1 MKGRLWVVARSLPV
15 HFAGGMERIAVD
27 TCAGLAE
34 RGWAI
39 DLATTRLARDPGL
52 PPGVRVHALDAPPGV
67 HSLRFRRALARW
79 AEKREPPDALL
90 SISFSAG
97 PIVRARSE
105 IPSICQMHGSAWRE
119 AATKLRRLDPRGLYR
134 LWLHI
139 DQEKRTLALY
149 DRIVAVGP
157 AVHAYLNAFPYG
169 FLSRDKIVEIP
180 NGIGEIPLDPPS
192 AESRK
197 AIREQLGLGS
207 FDRLIVSAGRL
218 IPQKG
223 VFDLVRAYE
232 KMPGCEKTAL
242 LIAGGGRDET
252 RIRDYCRRHALAGV
266 WLAGSLPR
274 EEVIEAMRV
283 ADLVVQI
290 GTIPE
295 AGIPLV
301 VMESLAVGCPVVVS
315 ERLHFSH
322 EDDIERAILRVDP
335 TDRNAIARALERGVH
350 LGGPFLEIARAA
362 RDRFSLDA
370 MIERYDRLI
379 EEVIG
384 ERRR

>member
-1 MKGRLWVVARSLPV
+1 MKGRLWVAARSLPV
-15 HFAGGMERIAVD
+15 HFAGGMERIAFE
-27 TCAGLAE
+27 TCAGLAA
-34 RGWAI
+34 RGWTI
-39 DLATTRLARDPGL
+39 DLATTRLERDPGL
-52 PPGVRVHALDAPPGV
+52 PTAVRVHSLDAPPGV
-67 HSLRFRRALARW
+67 HSIRFRRALARW

-97 PIVRARSE
+97 PIVRARPE

-119 AATKLRRLDPRGLYR
+119 AATKLLRLDPRGLYR

-139 DQEKRTLALY
+139 DQERRTLPLY

-157 AVHAYLNAFPYG
+157 AVYAYLNTFPYG
-169 FLSRDKIVEIP
+169 FLNRDKVVAIP
-180 NGIGEIPLDPPS
+180 NGVGGIPREPIS

-197 AIREQLGLGS
+197 EIREQLGLGP
-207 FDRLIVSAGRL
+207 FERLIVSACRL

-232 KMPGCEKTAL
+232 RMAGCEATAL
-242 LIAGGGRDET
+242 LIAGGGRDEK
-252 RIRDYCRRHALAGV
+252 RIRKYCRRRALSRVLIAG
-266 WLAGSLPR
+266 ALPR
-274 EEVIEAMRV
+274 EKILEAMRA

-295 AGIPLV
+295 AGLPLV
-301 VMESLAVGCPVVVS
+301 VMESLAVGCPVVIS

-335 TDRNAIARALERGVH
+335 TDRNAIARALERGVRF
-350 LGGPFLEIARAA
+350 GGPFPEIARAA
-362 RDRFSLDA
+362 RERFSLDA